1 MVGTVSAAR
10 RLGGRRALAASG
22 AAFAVGLAL
31 GGAIVFGALGLAGA
45 ALHPG
50 RTAVAFAVAL
60 ALAAAAIDAAGRRVR
75 PQIRV
80 QVPES
85 WRRTMPLPRALFLY
99 GLLLGTGL
107 TTYVPAATAWA
118 LLPLVLVLG
127 NVSGPLAIGLSLAA
141 GRALPVLLLAWRG
154 EEAVLAERPQGLRAL
169 RALAAL
175 SLVLA
180 LAALVAGEARAATT
194 VATPA
199 GDPSATGTEL
209 AWQRPGLGGFLS
221 RNGQVAQLPGT
232 HPAIGGALVAWYVG
246 SAVTVASRDTLTPTV
261 QLALPGVQTL
271 AVSDTWLVERVQRFD
286 TGTQILVQPLTDT
299 SKTVVVASA
308 KQPGRLGRPTLS
320 GNLVLFHRATESA
333 SWITAYDIVHGTRRK
348 LRVSQDAQL
357 LNPSLLGGRLLYVRA
372 WRCGQELRTG
382 SVAGGRE
389 RILYRLPPLAGEDS
403 GYERGHT
410 NQGSRVP
417 CPRPP
422 KPTSRVLWTTALGAG
437 FAYVTVLRPVRGGGT
452 VPTLLRVARPRR

>member
-1 MVGTVSAAR
+1 VSAAR

-22 AAFAVGLAL
+22 AAFAGGLAL
-31 GGAIVFGALGLAGA
+31 GGAVVFGTLGLIGA
-45 ALHPG
+45 TLHPG
-50 RTAVAFAVAL
+50 RTVVALAVAV

-118 LLPLVLVLG
+118 LLPLALVLG

-141 GRALPVLLLAWRG
+141 GRALPVLILAWHG
-154 EEAVLAERPQGLRAL
+154 EETVLAERPQGLRAL

-175 SLVLA
+175 SLVLG

-199 GDPSATGTEL
+199 SDPSVTGTEL

-246 SAVTVASRDTLTPTV
+246 SAVTVASRDTLTPAV
-261 QLALPGVQTL
+261 QLNLSGVQTL
-271 AVSDTWLVERVQRFD
+271 AVSDTWLVERVERFD
-286 TGTQILVQPLTDT
+286 TGTQILVQALADT
-299 SKTVVVASA
+299 SKSTVVASA
-308 KQPGRLGRPTLS
+308 KRPGELGRPSLS
-320 GNLVLFHRATESA
+320 GDVVLFHRATA
-333 SWITAYDIVHGTRRK
+333 KGSWITAYNIATGGRRK
-348 LRVSQDAQL
+348 VRTSGDAQL
-357 LNPSLLGGRLLYVRA
+357 LNPSLLGGKLLYVRES
-372 WRCGQELRTG
+372 RCAQELRIG
-382 SVAGGRE
+382 PIAGGKE
-389 RILYRLPPLAGEDS
+389 RVLYRLAPLAGQDR
-403 GYERGHT
+403 GHERGHT
-410 NQGSRVP
+410 SQGEHPP
-417 CPRPP
+417 CPHRPR
-422 KPTSRVLWTTALGAG
+422 PTSKMLWTTALASSS
-437 FAYVTVLRPVRGGGT
+437 AYVTLLRPVRGGGT
-452 VPTLLRVARPRR
+452 VPTLLQIARPTR